1 MILSIIKRFFRAP
14 LQALAVVVL
23 AAVLSASLCGLHAAN
38 EDARARYELTCQT
51 VPVTL
56 RVTNL
61 SGTRTDGLEAPTWVL
76 RVFNSKNVKNSLKEY
91 VKDLQIKDLLPI
103 NEIQLQAN
111 LEKELTLVGLTGL
124 EISGELAQESLVTWF
139 AGYDESVL
147 AGKEPVCLLPKSLLP
162 EGYTPGEPLTVP
174 IHFRYADFNQAFH
187 GTASEYDVELTVAGT
202 HAGDSGMIYC
212 PYEVVKKAKSYLG
225 RPSEVDAVQ
234 ATLIDNSTQAEV
246 REIANNWFAIPNPTG
261 EQTPWRY
268 TFYFYYPYALVIDDA
283 LLVSAE
289 RTLKISVLINELCA
303 VLVFALSA
311 GASFFVGFLM
321 IRSRKR
327 EISLMRTLG
336 TRTASVFFRFAL
348 EQLLCLGAGV
358 ALGGWFFGYQPGDR
372 LGAFAAVYFVGL
384 CLALVVFL
392 RQNLL
397 TTLKEDE

>member
-1 MILSIIKRFFRAP
+1 MILSIIKRFLRAP

-61 SGTRTDGLEAPTWVL
+61 SGTRTDGLEAPSWVL
-76 RVFNSKNVKNSLKEY
+76 RVFNSKNVKNSLKNY
-91 VKDLQIKDLLPI
+91 IKDLQIKAFLPLTQMTVGDQMHT
-103 NEIQLQAN
+103 N
-111 LEKELTLVGLTGL
+111 LTLVGMTDL
-124 EISGELAQESLVTWF
+124 EISGELSPSMVTWF
-139 AGYDESVL
+139 EGYDESVL
-147 AGKEPVCLLPKSLLP
+147 TGKEPVCLLPKSLLP
-162 EGYTPGEPLTVP
+162 EGYTPGQELTVAC
-174 IHFRYADFNQAFH
+174 HFEFVEPFYPFA
-187 GTASEYDVELTVAGT
+187 EYDVELKVVGTHSGSGVTVYAPHEVAG
-202 HAGDSGMIYC
+202 
-212 PYEVVKKAKSYLG
+212 KAFSNLG
-225 RPSEVDAVQ
+225 RPNNVDAIQ

-261 EQTPWRY
+261 AQTPWRY

-336 TRTASVFFRFAL
+336 TRTVSVFLRFAL

-358 ALGGWFFGYQPGDR
+358 ALGGWFFEYQPGDR